1 MVFDDV
7 TLTSMGST
15 SIVDMMFFG
24 PGVGSRNAAGWLAV
38 DWVTAGSADFFIEA
52 NSMYS
57 TATIYTLTVGLS
69 HLEDGHGVYDHVID
83 QKRVVFSSVS
93 TIPEPSAA
101 LVFGVGMLIA
111 GRRVTNRR

>member
-38 DWVTAGSADFFIEA
+38 DWVTAGSADFFIEEEYA
-52 NSMYS
+52 ASPLPDEDFPPSGPNDESS
-57 TATIYTLTVGLS
+57 DTVS
-69 HLEDGHGVYDHVID
+69 IAD
-83 QKRVVFSSVS
+83 
-93 TIPEPSAA
+93 
-101 LVFGVGMLIA
+101 VFGNPVVQIGLLLVILLVVGALFRT
-111 GRRVTNRR
+111 RRHDWD